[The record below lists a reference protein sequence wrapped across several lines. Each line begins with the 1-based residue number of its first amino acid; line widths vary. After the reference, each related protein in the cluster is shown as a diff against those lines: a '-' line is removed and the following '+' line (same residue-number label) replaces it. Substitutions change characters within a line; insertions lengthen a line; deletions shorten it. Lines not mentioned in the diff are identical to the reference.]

1 MPKKIVCC
9 LLHFVLF
16 SALRAQ
22 PAAPMPAPG
31 ALHPPAAKTLR
42 AQPAAPMPSLIEKNG
57 RHELLVD
64 GKPYFLLGG
73 QAHNSSA
80 WPALLPQLWD
90 AAAMIQANTL
100 EVPIY
105 WEQIEPEPGCFD
117 FSLVDTLLAGARYH
131 DLRLVLLW
139 FATWKNGSNH
149 YMPAWM
155 KRDAGRYPNCIG
167 KDGKPADSPSP
178 IADAT
183 LQADKKAFAA
193 VMRHLKKTDP
203 GRTVIM
209 VQVENEPGSWGTV
222 RDYSPAAQQR
232 FEQPVPAALLKPD
245 ILKALGHAGA
255 GKGSWQQVFGNDAD
269 EYFHAWSVASF
280 IGQVAAAGKAGYAL
294 PLYVNAALRDPLTH
308 PIASGYESGGPTDNV
323 IPIWKAAAP
332 AIDILSPDI
341 YLDGTEKCLKV
352 LDLYSRGDNP
362 LFVPECGLTPD
373 KIKYIYPTLAHGG
386 IGFSFFGIDG
396 NEEMSAPVASPV
408 ARTAPPADRSAPAFE
423 RLSAIAKEYGLFAP
437 ISSLLAQ
444 WAFENSISALVEPD
458 DHSAQTVALPGWEAT
473 ARFGTGRGDRLRPNE
488 HATGKALFVAW
499 GKNTFLVTGTLCRI
513 TFRPTGADS
522 AKAWQYVKVEEGAFA
537 DGVFRPRRILN
548 GDETDWGGPAFGATP
563 VWLRI
568 SLVTR

>member
-9 LLHFVLF
+9 LLHFVIV

-22 PAAPMPAPG
+22 PAAPAAALRMPEPVATEPG
-31 ALHPPAAKTLR
+31 NT
-42 AQPAAPMPSLIEKNG
+42 QPAAPIPTLVEKNG

-64 GKPYFLLGG
+64 GKPYFIFGG

-80 WPALLPQLWD
+80 WPAFLPQLWN
-90 AAAMIQANTL
+90 AVAIMHANTL

-105 WEQIEPEPGCFD
+105 WEQIEPQPGRFD
-117 FSLVDTLLAGARYH
+117 LSLVDTLLVQARDRH
-131 DLRLVLLW
+131 IRLVLLW

-155 KRDAGRYPNCIG
+155 KRDAGHYPNCTG

-178 IADAT
+178 LAEAT
-183 LQADKKAFAA
+183 LLADKTAFAA
-193 VMRHLKKTDP
+193 VMRHLKKADP
-203 GRTVIM
+203 VHTVIM

-232 FEQPVPAALLKPD
+232 IEQPVPGLLLKPD
-245 ILKALGHAGA
+245 VLEALGHAGA
-255 GKGSWQQVFGNDAD
+255 AKGSWQEVFGKDAD

-280 IGQVAAAGKAGYAL
+280 IGQVAAAGKAEYPL

-308 PIASGYESGGPTDNV
+308 PIASWYESGGPTDNV

-341 YLDGTEKCLKV
+341 YLDGNEKCLKV
-352 LDLYSRGDNP
+352 LDLYSRDDNP
-362 LFVPECGLTPD
+362 LFVPECGLTAD

-386 IGFSFFGIDG
+386 IGFSFFGIDPG
-396 NEEMSAPVASPV
+396 EEVPDQGAAPVERLAPV
-408 ARTAPPADRSAPAFE
+408 FERWAPALE
-423 RLSAIAKEYGLFAP
+423 RLSAIAKEYRLFGP
-437 ISSLLAQ
+437 VSSELAR
-444 WAFENSISALVEPD
+444 WAFGNKISAVVEPE
-458 DHSAQTVALPGWEAT
+458 DHSAQSVTLPGWEA
-473 ARFGTGRGDRLRPNE
+473 AVKFGTGRGDHLRPNE
-488 HATGKALFVAW
+488 QPTGKALVIDM

-522 AKAWQYVKVEEGAFA
+522 AKAWQYVKVEEGSFA
-537 DGVFRPRRILN
+537 DGVFTPRRILN
-548 GDETDWGGPAFGATP
+548 GDETDWGGPAFGAAP